1 MKKCWTFH
9 QIWIEW
15 VFRSNNFW
23 IVIVTFGKKKKK
35 NSNKINSNLLFFFFF
50 FSFFVPIFISL
61 CACFSQI
68 LNFFLLIIL
77 FLLWRMEKHIL
88 TMVDHGLKLF
98 ICLLVLTS
106 TRVMSTPSSQV
117 DITYLES
124 AVAKGAGLF

>member
-1 MKKCWTFH
+1 MKKFWTFH

-23 IVIVTFGKKKKK
+23 IVIVTFGKKKKTRTR
-35 NSNKINSNLLFFFFF
+35 SIPICFFFFF